1 MYLNTKLEDFKGD
14 IKVAFI
20 GCGKFI
26 SMFLS
31 QYNQL
36 KKIKID
42 SIIDLKIDN
51 AKKNCINS
59 GLSNEQIK
67 EINFANSLDEVIGRD
82 IDIFIEATGNPIV
95 GTVHADKII
104 RKKKHLILVNVEADV
119 TCGKYLSDLAKQNNV
134 ICSMAYGDQPSLIM
148 EQIEWAKLNGFSVI
162 CAGKGTK
169 YHPTFEYSTPDTV
182 WDHYGLSK
190 ERAEIDSGMNPKMF
204 NSFVCG
210 DKSAIEMCAVSNA
223 ANLKCPKNG
232 LTFPPIGV
240 YDIAKKLIP
249 KTYGGL
255 IDYEGQV
262 EVISS
267 IDKEKKDIPND
278 LRWGVY
284 IVIKAKNQYVKNCF
298 KDYGMVTDTSGNY
311 SAIWRPYHYI
321 GLELAQSIYSIAL
334 ENKATGF
341 TKYYNAE
348 VASYAKKNL
357 KAGERL
363 DGEGGFC
370 VRGKLINSKK
380 SKEEKILPLGLTNGA
395 IVKKDIK
402 KDEVIKLT
410 DIELDLPKEVIYA
423 RDYQYSL
430 INLDETL

>member
-1 MYLNTKLEDFKGD
+1 MYLNTKLEEFDEN

-42 SIIDLKIDN
+42 TIIDLKIDQ
-51 AKKNCINS
+51 AKKNCLNS
-59 GLSNEQIK
+59 GLTEGTIK
-67 EINFANSLDEVIGRD
+67 EINFTNSLNETINRD

-104 RKKKHLILVNVEADV
+104 KKKKHIILVNVEADV
-119 TCGKYLSDLAKQNNV
+119 TCGKYLSDLAKQNGV
-134 ICSMAYGDQPSLIM
+134 ICSMAYGDQPSLIL
-148 EQIEWAKLNGFSVI
+148 EQIEWARLNGFLVT

-169 YHPTFEYSTPDTV
+169 YHPAFEYSTPDTV
-182 WDHYGLSK
+182 WEHYGLTK
-190 ERAEIDSGMNPKMF
+190 ERAEIESGMNPKMF
-204 NSFVCG
+204 NSFLCG

-223 ANLKCPKNG
+223 SNLKCPTNG
-232 LTFPPIGV
+232 LTFPPVGV

-249 KTYGGL
+249 KSDGGL

-267 IDKEKKDIPND
+267 IDLEKKTIPND

-284 IVIKAKNQYVKNCF
+284 IVIKAQNKYVKNCF
-298 KDYGMVTDTSGNY
+298 KDYGMATDASGNY

-334 ENKATGF
+334 DKKATGF
-341 TKYYNAE
+341 TKNYNAQ
-348 VASYAKKNL
+348 VASYAKKDL
-357 KAGERL
+357 KVGEKL

-370 VRGKLINSKK
+370 ARGKLITSKK
-380 SKEEKILPLGLTNGA
+380 SKEEKILPLGLTDGA
-395 IVKKDIK
+395 EVIKNIK
-402 KDEVIKLT
+402 KDEVIKISDVKLN
-410 DIELDLPKEVIYA
+410 LPKEVTQA
-423 RDYQYSL
+423 REYQYNL
-430 INLDETL
+430 I